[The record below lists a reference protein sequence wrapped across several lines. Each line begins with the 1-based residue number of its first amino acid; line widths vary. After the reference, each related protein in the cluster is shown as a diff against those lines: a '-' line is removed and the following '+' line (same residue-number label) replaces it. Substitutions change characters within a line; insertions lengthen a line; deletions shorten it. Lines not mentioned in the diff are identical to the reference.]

1 MKILGVNISHNMSI
15 CVYENNKVISFF
27 NEERFILNK
36 DATPESYK
44 AKLFQSIFQKINFK
58 PDLVCYASY
67 GRFDTDVKDEDIVNI
82 IQKQLDNPPYYFD
95 SKEHHLY
102 HALTGKYFSNFK
114 EALCIVI
121 DGGGACN
128 HQVPFREGESVYYVT
143 DKQVTPVYKHSTL
156 VKSIISVTGS
166 DNWKKLSE
174 SLNMRYES
182 YFGGYEQVFSTE
194 FIGGL
199 LFNFS
204 CVDLGF
210 ESGKNAG
217 KLMGLSS
224 YANADKKYNLDYA
237 KVKVAQEVQE
247 KSFSDTCVL
256 IEKFK
261 FKSKNIILSG
271 GCALNCSNNF
281 KYVKKYPELN
291 FFVDPIPGDSG
302 TAIGACIYHEHYK

>member
-15 CVYENNKVISFF
+15 CVYENNKIVEFW

-36 DATPESYK
+36 DVSTEDYK
-44 AKLFQSIFQKINFK
+44 AKLFQSILHKINFK
-58 PDLVCYASY
+58 PDLVCYSSY
-67 GRFDTDVKDEDIVNI
+67 GRFYDSTDEDVIKFL
-82 IQKQLDNPPYYFD
+82 QKQLDNPPYYFNK
-95 SKEHHLY
+95 KEHHIY
-102 HALTGKYFSNFK
+102 HALSGKYFSSFE
-114 EALCIVI
+114 EAVCIVV

-128 HQVPFREGESVYYVT
+128 HQIPFQEVESVYYVNN
-143 DKQVTPVYKHSTL
+143 KQITPIYKHSTMS
-156 VKSIISVTGS
+156 KSPVVLIGHRF
-166 DNWKKLSE
+166 WKKILKD
-174 SLNMRYES
+174 LKIKCKTYI
-182 YFGGYEQVFSTE
+182 YGYEQVFSSE
-194 FIGGL
+194 ARGGQ
-199 LFNFS
+199 LFDFT

-210 ESGKNAG
+210 KNGHNAG

-224 YANADKKYNLDYA
+224 YANTDKKYDLDYN
-237 KVKVAQEVQE
+237 KVKIANDLQE
-247 KSFSDTCVL
+247 KVFEDTCKL

-281 KYVKKYPELN
+281 KYVKKYPELF